1 MPRPKGIPERLVEK
15 VLEKAGE
22 GLSTRKIAA
31 WLKRDHGI
39 TVGHNAVAA
48 MLRERRGE
56 REEAAKTVIAEHVAG
71 RLTADLAG
79 LDRQRQNLERLID
92 SMLAEDLTSDE
103 AVIGKTPRAS
113 VLAQLMAR
121 YESIVDK
128 TLKFSGAIPPE
139 TQERSERL
147 QRLREEQI
155 LAETELTKARTKAL
169 SEGGNEERGPVEI
182 RVVSYARPT
191 E

>member
-1 MPRPKGIPERLVEK
+1 MPRPKGIPERLIEK
-15 VLEKAGE
+15 VLERAGE

-31 WLKRDHGI
+31 WLKREHDI

-79 LDRQRQNLERLID
+79 LDKQRKNLERVID
-92 SMLAEDLTSDE
+92 EMVSLDLTSED

-113 VLAQLMAR
+113 VLATLMAR

-139 TQERSERL
+139 TQERSDRL
-147 QRLREEQI
+147 QQLREEQI
-155 LAETELTKARTKAL
+155 RAQIELDKARTKAL
-169 SEGGNEERGPVEI
+169 DKGEHEDRGPVEI
-182 RVVSYARPT
+182 RVVTYARPT